1 MKHESLMSHCLP
13 SWLIIRSRE
22 SFKHKNANSPIDQRI
37 LSFFA
42 PPNQSNSNR
51 KSRISQLC
59 SYLFIASSC
68 LAECG
73 IHRLSTRTTNQAQY
87 IDHLDYQMKVKPR
100 PLIHASIQWWNTFSP
115 VTSSAPF
122 LSRTTSLN
130 FPSNTSAKTRHKSD
144 AGVCACCVEATI
156 TNFPLLDTST
166 FPFFS
171 CAHIFPALCFV
182 ISAMRRKNISS
193 EEKSFS
199 AGPEPPTSP
208 IALRLCLP
216 CFFK

>member
-73 IHRLSTRTTNQAQY
+73 IHRLSTRTKNQAQY

-166 FPFFS
+166 FPFFPAPTFS
-171 CAHIFPALCFV
+171 QPCVLLFLRCEEKIFP
-182 ISAMRRKNISS
+182 SKKNPFPLAQSR
-193 EEKSFS
+193 
-199 AGPEPPTSP
+199 PQV
-208 IALRLCLP
+208 RLL
-216 CFFK
+216 